1 MQAKGIG
8 IGAISVA
15 LPKFVVT
22 NQDLSRAHP
31 EWRMEAV
38 ERKTGVFQRHVA
50 AVDETA
56 LDLAISACRDLF
68 RTHQGLRERV
78 DGLIFCTQ
86 TPDYVMPP
94 NACVLHGRLELGDKV
109 MAFDT
114 NLACSGYV
122 YSLVLAQSL
131 ISSGAC
137 TNVLVV
143 TADTYSKLINPGDRS
158 ARSLFGDGAAVTWV
172 AAGAGGRIVDAICE
186 TSGSGF
192 RSFYIPAG
200 RMRQPATPETSEE
213 VVDASGNRRS
223 LNEIHMDGMG
233 VLSFANT
240 KVPDQVSRL
249 LERNAVGIGDIDL
262 VVFHQAS
269 KVALDSLTRRLGLS
283 EVQVFRNLATVGNTV
298 SASIPM
304 ALSQAMSEDRAK
316 SGDLVLLCGF
326 GVGLS
331 WASALVRV

>member
-1 MQAKGIG
+1 MQVNEVGLR
-8 IGAISVA
+8 AISVA
-15 LPKFVVT
+15 LPKRVVT
-22 NQDLSRAHP
+22 NQDLSFAHP
-31 EWRMEAV
+31 EWRMDLV
-38 ERKTGVFQRHVA
+38 ESKTGVVRRHIA
-50 AVDETA
+50 ESNETA
-56 LDLAISACRDLF
+56 LDLAFTACQDLLSA
-68 RTHQGLRERV
+68 HEGLSERI
-78 DGLIFCTQ
+78 DGVIFCTQ
-86 TPDYVMPP
+86 TSDYVMPP
-94 NACVLHGRLELGDKV
+94 NACVLHERLELGDGV

-122 YSLVLAQSL
+122 YSLVIAQGL
-131 ISSGAC
+131 IATGAC
-137 TNVLVV
+137 KNILVV

-172 AAGAGGRIVDAICE
+172 AAEAGGAIVDAICE

-200 RMRQPATPETSEE
+200 GMRQPSSSETRE
-213 VVDASGNRRS
+213 VAVDASGNRRS

-240 KVPDQVSRL
+240 KVPDQVRRL
-249 LERNAVGIGDIDL
+249 LERNSVETSDVDL

-269 KVALDSLTRRLGLS
+269 KLAMDSLTRLLGFS
-283 EVQVFRNLATVGNTV
+283 EDQVFRNLDTVGNTV
-298 SASIPM
+298 SASIPI
-304 ALSQAMSEDRAK
+304 ALSQAIAEGRAK

-331 WASALVRV
+331 WASALVRI